1 MIRLILTSC
10 LLLTGLAVQ
19 AQDKAQ
25 GKTKTTPAQQQELLA
40 PDTKPAPAEAAPV
53 PTRISLSDAPAMPA
67 PSGAKVNK
75 DLLQPSG
82 QGPATPYR
90 TTQTTTGIG
99 GTTVQPVNATSNQF
113 NLGNQKATNTI
124 YYDQSG
130 RVIGNN
136 SSIQLGGKK

>member
-1 MIRLILTSC
+1 MIRFILTSC

-19 AQDKAQ
+19 AQNKAQ
-25 GKTKTTPAQQQELLA
+25 VKTKISPAQQKELLA
-40 PDTKPAPAEAAPV
+40 PDTKPAPAEPT

-67 PSGAKVNK
+67 QSGARINK
-75 DLLQPSG
+75 DLLQPAG

-99 GTTVQPVNATSNQF
+99 GTTVQPVNATSNQI

-136 SSIQLGGKK
+136 SSIQLGGK